1 MKNKTQ
7 SNFISELN
15 SFAKKQTK
23 IRDGKLAT
31 KLIPGKS
38 QVSDSVNMK
47 DNSREMKK
55 TFDVNKKTKASSSAT
70 MVQELKDNLAKY
82 YKKD

>member
-15 SFAKKQTK
+15 SFAKKQAK

-38 QVSDSVNMK
+38 QISSDPKVK
-47 DNSREMKK
+47 DNSKEMRK
-55 TFDVNKKTKASSSAT
+55 TFDVNKRTKNNNNST